1 MKLISIHTL
10 LLLSLYDRS
19 RLNIFSEIH
28 NEAFKN
34 KGILLILIW
43 FRRKIENDKAN
54 EVKIFTFRKS
64 G

>member
-1 MKLISIHTL
+1 M
-10 LLLSLYDRS
+10 
-19 RLNIFSEIH
+19 EIN

-43 FRRKIENDKAN
+43 FRRKIENDKAK
-54 EVKIFTFRKS
+54 EVKILTFRKS